1 MTITAALASM
11 TVTDLD
17 RAGAWYAALLGRG
30 PDARPMDGLLEWHL
44 PGGSGVQ
51 VWSEPDR
58 AGRSGV
64 TLAVDDLDAVAR
76 ALTASRRAARRA
88 RAGHVEPDR
97 AAGRPRRE
105 PGGAHRALTTPRG

>member
-11 TVTDLD
+11 TVSDLD
-17 RAGAWYAALLGRG
+17 RAEAWYAALLERG

-44 PGGSGVQ
+44 AGGSGIQ

-64 TLAVDDLDAVAR
+64 TLAADDLDAVAR
-76 ALTASRRAARRA
+76 ALTAAGVEHDGPEQATSSRILQLTD
-88 RAGHVEPDR
+88 PDGNR
-97 AAGRPRRE
+97 VVLTGR
-105 PGGAHRALTTPRG
+105 